1 VDKEKKI
8 IDPEI
13 IINAYMIGFFPMAE
27 PKSGQIGWYSPDP
40 RAIIPIHN
48 LKVSRSLKQTIKKN
62 IFTISFDKA
71 FEAVIRGCAN
81 RKETWISNEIIESY
95 LNLYKM
101 GYAHS
106 VESWK
111 DGKLAG
117 GLYGVAIG
125 SAFFGESMFSTVRD
139 ASKVA
144 LVYLVEHL
152 KNARFEL
159 LDSQFITPHLERF
172 GAIEISRAEY
182 LKRLRIAVSKNNSF
196 YTAKG

>member
-1 VDKEKKI
+1 MDKEKKVI
-8 IDPEI
+8 APDI
-13 IINAYMIGFFPMAE
+13 IINAYMIGFFPMADSE
-27 PKSGQIGWYSPDP
+27 SGQIRWYSPDP

-62 IFTISFDKA
+62 IFTLSFDQA
-71 FEAVIRGCAN
+71 FESVIRKCADC
-81 RKETWISNEIIESY
+81 KETWISHEIIESY

-111 DGKLAG
+111 DGKLVG

-125 SAFFGESMFSTVRD
+125 SAFFGESMFSIVRD

-144 LVYLVEHL
+144 FVYLVEHL
-152 KNARFEL
+152 KNARYEL

-182 LKRLRIAVSKNNSF
+182 LKRLSIAVSKNNSF